1 MKKQESNSLWY
12 FIVYK
17 PYGVICQFSASD
29 NNQPTLGSLYLFPKD
44 VYPVGRL
51 DTDSEGLLIIT
62 NDKRLNHRL
71 LNPQYAHK
79 RTYWVQVEG
88 MVSPDAIE
96 KLSTGV
102 QITING
108 NRYNTLPAFAQILPH
123 APNLPDREP
132 PIRYRANIPT
142 SWISLTLTEGKN
154 RQVRKMTAAVGC
166 PTLRLVRQSIEEL
179 TLVDMQPG
187 DVKQLSGERVYK
199 LLFANTAQK

>member
-88 MVSPDAIE
+88 VVSPDAIE
-96 KLSTGV
+96 KLSTSV
-102 QITING
+102 QITIN
-108 NRYNTLPAFAQILPH
+108 
-123 APNLPDREP
+123 
-132 PIRYRANIPT
+132 RANIPT